1 FILTACLRLRHLL
14 VFCAEFSRRTGCL
27 GLALLLFAACVC
39 MFLWQFFLPLVPA
52 FTYFL
57 LLFLISL
64 RRWCLGFCNW
74 VVQSPGTD
82 GEGLPLEAAPLI
94 LSSESEPGVKFVCM
108 YVCMYVK
115 EDVVL

>member
-1 FILTACLRLRHLL
+1 M
-14 VFCAEFSRRTGCL
+14 
-27 GLALLLFAACVC
+27 LLL
-39 MFLWQFFLPLVPA
+39 PA
-52 FTYFL
+52 LTYFL

-82 GEGLPLEAAPLI
+82 DEGRLPLEAAPLM

-108 YVCMYVK
+108 YVCMYAARSSSSLNLFNK
-115 EDVVL
+115 PGAINSTHNFIVVLGPIIWNGDDDEGCSAIFSIFYFF